1 MRRRVFAV
9 AVFSLIGSML
19 ATASVQAAPAAT
31 QEGVMAALAAVKQSR
46 VRFVEQRESPILE
59 STLTVTGTLT
69 YRAPAHIEKH
79 SLRPLDERF
88 VADGDTLLLER
99 RQAGKIFA
107 RKLQLGELPALAPLL
122 AGLRGVLSGDAAL
135 LAQHF
140 AVEFMP
146 LWNGWRLRLTPKHA
160 QARAQV
166 ESIRFEGE
174 GARVRLIETHEAGG
188 DVSHMRLFPL

>member
-1 MRRRVFAV
+1 MTRQVLVAAV
-9 AVFSLIGSML
+9 LWLTGSML
-19 ATASVQAAPAAT
+19 AAGAWAAPPAT
-31 QEGVMAALAAVKQSR
+31 QETVMAALAAVKQSR
-46 VRFVEQRESPILE
+46 VRFVEQRDSRILE

-99 RQAGKIFA
+99 RQAGKTFA
-107 RKLQLGELPALAPLL
+107 RSLQLSEFPALAPLL

-135 LAQHF
+135 LARHF
-140 AVEFMP
+140 TVEFMP
-146 LWNGWRLRLTPKHA
+146 LWNGWRLRLTPKDA
-160 QARAQV
+160 RARAQV

-174 GARVRLIETHEAGG
+174 GARVRLIETREAGG
-188 DVSHMRLFPL
+188 DVSRMRLFPL